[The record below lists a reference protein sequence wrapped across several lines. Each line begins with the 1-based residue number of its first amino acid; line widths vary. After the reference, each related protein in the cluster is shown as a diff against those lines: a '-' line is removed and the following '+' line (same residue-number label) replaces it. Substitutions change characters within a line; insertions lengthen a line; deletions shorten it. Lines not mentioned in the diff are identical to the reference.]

1 MALTDDEFR
10 EEYKP
15 LYIPAHF
22 EVQDTQQNKIVFAL
36 AQLGEGSAADVI
48 TELETLQPGITD
60 DQLKA
65 ITKTVLAD
73 LYDKGLLKG
82 EEHNGQMQYN
92 LSKITEANDGSTDAG
107 EGLTGLS

>member
-65 ITKTVLAD
+65 ITKTILAD

-92 LSKITEANDGSTDAG
+92 LSKITEANDGSTDTG
-107 EGLTGLS
+107 ESLTGLS

>member
-1 MALTDDEFR
+1 MALTDYEFR

-48 TELETLQPGITD
+48 KELETLQPGITD

-107 EGLTGLS
+107 EALTGLS

>member
-22 EVQDTQQNKIVFAL
+22 EIRDTQQNKIVFAL
-36 AQLGEGSAADVI
+36 AQLGEGSAEDVI
-48 TELETLQPGITD
+48 KKLETLQPGLTNE
-60 DQLKA
+60 QLKA

-82 EEHNGQMQYN
+82 EEHGGQMRYN
-92 LSKITEANDGSTDAG
+92 LSKITEANAGSTDAG
-107 EGLTGLS
+107 EALTGLS